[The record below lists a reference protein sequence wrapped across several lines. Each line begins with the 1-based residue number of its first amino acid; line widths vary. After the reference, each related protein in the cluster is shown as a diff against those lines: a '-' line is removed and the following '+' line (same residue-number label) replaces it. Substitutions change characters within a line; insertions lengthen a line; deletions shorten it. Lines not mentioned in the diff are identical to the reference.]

1 MKQAVLPYADSH
13 ASQLF
18 TVLKSLYEPQ
28 GATAEF
34 YACLINAAHQFNKEI
49 TDING
54 HIKNH
59 DIAMRII
66 HALPTPL
73 FSLQT
78 ILLKNAPLSD
88 KTDWDLQALH
98 QCVTSAEYWAQAAG
112 LKLGTRLDNLTNPK
126 ALTAQDNTQ
135 KGKKSNSTW
144 LSQQT
149 CWACGR
155 TGHLHQKCTAS
166 QAEKQAYK
174 ERKNSKCTET
184 GTLATTEQVTTE
196 QVATKPK
203 VYVVSMEP
211 LTLKANGEPT
221 EPKSWLIDSGCMS
234 HLSPNK
240 SDFISYMP
248 YDVPQCVQLGN
259 GSGTPSLG
267 EGIIS
272 LSCLVNGVHV
282 ICCF

>member
-1 MKQAVLPYADSH
+1 M
-13 ASQLF
+13 
-18 TVLKSLYEPQ
+18 T
-28 GATAEF
+28 T
-34 YACLINAAHQFNKEI
+34 LINAAHQFNKEI

-112 LKLGTRLDNLTNPK
+112 LKLGTRLDNLTDLK

-135 KGKKSNSTW
+135 KGKKSDSTW

-149 CWACGR
+149 CWACGMV
-155 TGHLHQKCTAS
+155 GHLCQKCATS

-174 ERKNSKCTET
+174 EKKNSECTKT
-184 GTLATTEQVTTE
+184 GVQATTE
-196 QVATKPK
+196 
-203 VYVVSMEP
+203 
-211 LTLKANGEPT
+211 
-221 EPKSWLIDSGCMS
+221 
-234 HLSPNK
+234 
-240 SDFISYMP
+240 
-248 YDVPQCVQLGN
+248 
-259 GSGTPSLG
+259 
-267 EGIIS
+267 
-272 LSCLVNGVHV
+272 
-282 ICCF
+282 